1 MNLAA
6 SDTATRRLANQ
17 SASRAIGARNAVQ
30 RVATHPCGICGGPV
44 VRAARG
50 PAPRAC
56 AACGGRVRA
65 VRQLRAY
72 FASAERLAQRLGAA
86 SVVALAQQA
95 VAAIDGQAPQ

>member
-1 MNLAA
+1 MKR
-6 SDTATRRLANQ
+6 STVGRVQRGPANQ
-17 SASRAIGARNAVQ
+17 SAGGPVGPRNGVQ
-30 RVATHPCGICGGPV
+30 RVIDRGCAICGGPV

-72 FASAERLAQRLGAA
+72 FASAERLARALDRA
-86 SVVALAQQA
+86 SVAGLARQA
-95 VAAIDGQAPQ
+95 VAAIDGESVR